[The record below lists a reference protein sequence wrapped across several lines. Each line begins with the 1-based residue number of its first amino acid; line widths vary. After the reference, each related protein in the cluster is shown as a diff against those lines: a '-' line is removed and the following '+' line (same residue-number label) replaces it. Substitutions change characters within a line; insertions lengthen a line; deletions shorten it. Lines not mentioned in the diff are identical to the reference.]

1 MKQEVAVGLF
11 KDLPTW
17 AKGTIA
23 IVVVGGVAFLG
34 YKLYKGISGAVNI
47 SEPERAL
54 LDVNNDIKKLSKTQ
68 KPSYNGSQYRVFA
81 DSLYEAMSG
90 MGTDEEEV
98 FNVFR
103 QMKNTLDV
111 LLLTKAFDIRAYN
124 DDRVFLFNS
133 DIPMNLNQWI
143 SRELSSSDKA
153 ELNKIL
159 SSKGIKYI
167 F

>member
-1 MKQEVAVGLF
+1 MKEAKEIF

-47 SEPERAL
+47 SEPEKAL
-54 LDVNNDIKKLSKTQ
+54 LAVNNDIKTLSKTE
-68 KPSYNGSQYRVFA
+68 KASYNGSQYRAFA

-98 FNVFR
+98 FSVFR

-111 LLLTKAFDIRAYN
+111 LLLTKAFDVRDYT
-124 DDRVFLFNS
+124 DDKFFIFN
-133 DIPMNLNQWI
+133 IKPMNLNQWL
-143 SRELSSSDKA
+143 SAELSTSNKA

-159 SSKGIKYI
+159 SSKGIKYT

>member
-1 MKQEVAVGLF
+1 MKEAKGIF

-47 SEPERAL
+47 SEPEKAL
-54 LDVNNDIKKLSKTQ
+54 LDVNNDIKKLSKTE
-68 KPSYNGSQYRVFA
+68 KASYNGSQYRAFA

-111 LLLTKAFDIRAYN
+111 LLLTKAFDIRDYT
-124 DDRVFLFNS
+124 DDRVFIFNVK
-133 DIPMNLNQWI
+133 PMNLNQWL
-143 SRELSSSDKA
+143 SAELSTSNKA

-159 SSKGIKYI
+159 SSKGIKYT

>member
-34 YKLYKGISGAVNI
+34 YKLYKGLSGAVNI
-47 SEPERAL
+47 SEPEKAL

-68 KPSYNGSQYRVFA
+68 KPSYNGSQYRAFA

-90 MGTDEEEV
+90 LGTDEEEI
-98 FNVFR
+98 FNIFR

-111 LLLTKAFDIRAYN
+111 LLLTKAFDIRDYN
-124 DDRVFLFNS
+124 DDKFLIFNIKS
-133 DIPMNLNQWI
+133 MNMNQWL
-143 SRELSSSDKA
+143 SAELSTSNKA

-159 SSKGIKYI
+159 SSKGIKYT

>member
-1 MKQEVAVGLF
+1 MKQEVAVGF
-11 KDLPTW
+11 QSLPTW

-34 YKLYKGISGAVNI
+34 YKLYKGVSGAVNI

-98 FNVFR
+98 LNVFR
-103 QMKNTLDV
+103 QMKNALDV
-111 LLLTKAFDIRAYN
+111 LLLTKAFDIRDYN
-124 DDRVFLFNS
+124 DDKFLIFNIKS
-133 DIPMNLNQWI
+133 MNMNQWL
-143 SRELSSSDKA
+143 SAELSTSNKA

-159 SSKGIKYI
+159 SSKGIKYT

>member
-1 MKQEVAVGLF
+1 MKKEVAVGLF

-23 IVVVGGVAFLG
+23 IVVVGGLAFLG

-47 SEPERAL
+47 SEPEKAL
-54 LDVNNDIKKLSKTQ
+54 LDVNNDIKTLSKTE
-68 KPSYNGSQYRVFA
+68 KASYNGSQYRVFA

-111 LLLTKAFDIRAYN
+111 LLLTRAFDVRDYT
-124 DDRVFLFNS
+124 DDKVFIFNTK
-133 DIPMNLNQWI
+133 PMNLNQWL
-143 SRELSSSDKA
+143 SAELSTSNKA

-159 SSKGIKYI
+159 SSKGIKYT